1 MKKINHPTGDK
12 NGYNLGH
19 IGEHNLVIA
28 TLPPN
33 VYGTR
38 SATAIAN
45 GLQRNFPL
53 VRVVLMVGVGGGTTS
68 AERCA
73 SRRCGRWNSSC
84 ALRFRG
90 KCTQITLSSLVI
102 SKCRTWLSSMG
113 RIKSDLPL
121 HIEDK
126 IHPQASPELRGSRC
140 FSSFWRGHRSLVQTR
155 LLSYRSMR
163 LSIRTTSPAGY
174 DRTSIGAQ
182 ATRSNQGSLWQYLMK
197 IAVTWDLYTEKSEK
211 KTLILLI

>member
-73 SRRCGRWNSSC
+73 SRRCGR
-84 ALRFRG
+84 
-90 KCTQITLSSLVI
+90 
-102 SKCRTWLSSMG
+102 
-113 RIKSDLPL
+113 
-121 HIEDK
+121 
-126 IHPQASPELRGSRC
+126 
-140 FSSFWRGHRSLVQTR
+140 
-155 LLSYRSMR
+155 
-163 LSIRTTSPAGY
+163 
-174 DRTSIGAQ
+174 
-182 ATRSNQGSLWQYLMK
+182 
-197 IAVTWDLYTEKSEK
+197 
-211 KTLILLI
+211 